1 MELKERIEYLEKKNR
16 ELVLENKKKSE
27 RLKELEITVKVLR
40 RFNSEEEQ
48 NG

>member
-1 MELKERIEYLEKKNR
+1 MEIKERIEYLEKKNR

-27 RLKELEITVKVLR
+27 RLKELEITLKVLR
-40 RFNSEEEQ
+40 RFNSEDEQ